1 MCPGVGLLDHT
12 VALFLDFERN
22 SLLFSIVAAPIYIP
36 TNSVG
41 GLIFSTPSPAFIV
54 CRLFHNGHSDHC
66 EVIPHFS
73 FGLQNI
79 LALVLVYYFSNNLWY
94 WASFQMCNHLYVFFG
109 EMSILIFYSF
119 FHWVVFCF
127 VFDIDLHELFVC
139 FEYQSLVS
147 CFVFKC
153 VFYHSEGCLFILLQF
168 PFT

>member
-79 LALVLVYYFSNNLWY
+79 KRVTDVENK
-94 WASFQMCNHLYVFFG
+94 
-109 EMSILIFYSF
+109 LIGSS
-119 FHWVVFCF
+119 W
-127 VFDIDLHELFVC
+127 
-139 FEYQSLVS
+139 
-147 CFVFKC
+147 
-153 VFYHSEGCLFILLQF
+153 GRAGG
-168 PFT
+168 